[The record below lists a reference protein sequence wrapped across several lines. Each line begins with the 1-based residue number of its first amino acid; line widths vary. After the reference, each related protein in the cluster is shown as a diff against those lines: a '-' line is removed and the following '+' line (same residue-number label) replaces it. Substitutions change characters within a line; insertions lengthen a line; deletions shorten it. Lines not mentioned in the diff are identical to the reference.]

1 MRISDLSSDVCSS
14 DLEVGPRPREEIKP
28 VVRVPRE
35 RSGEL
40 VRAVPERAFGSRAEA
55 RPVRPGRVAEG
66 SEQQPVDAFELRPG
80 QEPRLHLLDEAL
92 QQLVLLHGVDEL
104 PRRRAVLVLLE
115 IWERVWKG
123 TCVA

>member
-28 VVRVPRE
+28 VVRVLRE

-66 SEQQPVDAFELRPG
+66 SEQQPVDAFDLRPG
-80 QEPRLHLLDEAL
+80 QEPRLNLPDEAHDRKSA
-92 QQLVLLHGVDEL
+92 VERKHGGV
-104 PRRRAVLVLLE
+104 AVNWWGWSVQ
-115 IWERVWKG
+115 
-123 TCVA
+123 